1 MYKPPVAVAPL
12 VLGVTT
18 SRLPY
23 TGFSTVAYTLF
34 ALALLAT
41 GLLLARV
48 GRRSQTAPAL
58 PRERVGRA
66 WLATLVAAAG
76 LLLLVFASW
85 WRGIET
91 WGTAHSIA
99 LVSSDSTTAIFHTGI
114 VVMRGHTS
122 ASAFALT
129 SQCSVAQILGAILIG
144 GAPLLLVRRLSV
156 LRVGAALSLA
166 SVVLVAANLIR
177 LTAIGVAV
185 QAWGRDGF
193 SLSHTYLGSLLTFVG
208 TCLAGVTFAL
218 VLLARRRTESPEPA
232 NT

>member
-12 VLGVTT
+12 VLGVTA

-23 TGFSTVAYTLF
+23 TGFSTVAYVMF
-34 ALALLAT
+34 AVALLVT
-41 GLLLARV
+41 GLLLARI
-48 GRRSQTAPAL
+48 GRGRTASTG
-58 PRERVGRA
+58 RGERFGRVFLTVA
-66 WLATLVAAAG
+66 VAATG
-76 LLLLVFASW
+76 LLLLVFAGW
-85 WRGIET
+85 WRGLET
-91 WGTAHSIA
+91 WGAAHSIA
-99 LVSSDSTTAIFHTGI
+99 MVSSDTTTAVVNTGV
-114 VVMRGHTS
+114 VVMRDGRTS

-156 LRVGAALSLA
+156 LRVGAALLLA
-166 SVVLVAANLIR
+166 SAVLVVANLIR

-193 SLSHTYLGSLLTFVG
+193 AMSHTYLGSLVTFVG

-218 VLLARRRTESPEPA
+218 VLLARRRQETPA
-232 NT
+232 PTAA